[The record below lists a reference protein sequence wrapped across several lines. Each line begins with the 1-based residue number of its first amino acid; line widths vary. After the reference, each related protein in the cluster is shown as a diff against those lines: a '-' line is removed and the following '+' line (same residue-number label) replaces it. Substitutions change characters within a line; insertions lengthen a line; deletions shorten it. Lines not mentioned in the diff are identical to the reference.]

1 MFTQT
6 QILSRLLETD
16 DTFGREL
23 NLNRREWQRAVKFPC
38 YIRHLYG
45 NSIDMHVLDFKWK
58 SVNFDNLF
66 RNKIFGLQ
74 LFVNVESFLIHVSGI
89 RPW

>member
-1 MFTQT
+1 MA
-6 QILSRLLETD
+6 EGGWVGV
-16 DTFGREL
+16 GRGWA
-23 NLNRREWQRAVKFPC
+23 RRGNHIKFPC

-66 RNKIFGLQ
+66 RNKMFGLQ
-74 LFVNVESFLIHVSGI
+74 LFVHIESFIIQVSGI
-89 RPW
+89 RP

>member
-1 MFTQT
+1 MGGWEGAWRGNH
-6 QILSRLLETD
+6 I
-16 DTFGREL
+16 
-23 NLNRREWQRAVKFPC
+23 KFPC

-66 RNKIFGLQ
+66 RIKTFGLQ
-74 LFVNVESFLIHVSGI
+74 LFVHIELFLIYLWYKTLVKGYQEI
-89 RPW
+89 

>member
-1 MFTQT
+1 MA
-6 QILSRLLETD
+6 EGGWVG
-16 DTFGREL
+16 GRGA
-23 NLNRREWQRAVKFPC
+23 RRGNHIKFPC

-45 NSIDMHVLDFKWK
+45 NSMDMHLLDFKRKRWK

-66 RNKIFGLQ
+66 RNKMFGLQ
-74 LFVNVESFLIHVSGI
+74 LFVHIESVIIHVSGI

>member
-1 MFTQT
+1 MA
-6 QILSRLLETD
+6 E
-16 DTFGREL
+16 GGWGGGGGGEA
-23 NLNRREWQRAVKFPC
+23 RRGDHIKCPC
-38 YIRHLYG
+38 YICHLYG

-66 RNKIFGLQ
+66 RNKSFGLQ
-74 LFVNVESFLIHVSGI
+74 LFVHIESFLIHVSGI

>member
-1 MFTQT
+1 MAEGGW
-6 QILSRLLETD
+6 LGAGAVGGGGGEV
-16 DTFGREL
+16 GA
-23 NLNRREWQRAVKFPC
+23 RRWYHIKFPC

-45 NSIDMHVLDFKWK
+45 HSIGIHVLDFKWK

-66 RNKIFGLQ
+66 RNKMFGLQ
-74 LFVNVESFLIHVSGI
+74 LFAPIESFLVHVSGI

>member
-1 MFTQT
+1 MGVGGGNH
-6 QILSRLLETD
+6 I
-16 DTFGREL
+16 
-23 NLNRREWQRAVKFPC
+23 KFSC

-45 NSIDMHVLDFKWK
+45 DSIDIHVLDFKWK
-58 SVNFDNLF
+58 NVSFDNLF

-74 LFVNVESFLIHVSGI
+74 LFVPIQSFLIHVSSI

>member
-1 MFTQT
+1 MW
-6 QILSRLLETD
+6 
-16 DTFGREL
+16 GGA
-23 NLNRREWQRAVKFPC
+23 RRGNHIKFPL

-45 NSIDMHVLDFKWK
+45 DSIDIHVLDFKWK

-66 RNKIFGLQ
+66 KKKNCGLQ
-74 LFVNVESFLIHVSGI
+74 LFVLIKSFLIHVSGI

>member
-1 MFTQT
+1 MGIISNFHA
-6 QILSRLLETD
+6 
-16 DTFGREL
+16 TFAINMGR
-23 NLNRREWQRAVKFPC
+23 AC
-38 YIRHLYG
+38 MDI
-45 NSIDMHVLDFKWK
+45 HVLDFKCK

-74 LFVNVESFLIHVSGI
+74 LFDLIASFPIHVSGI

>member
-1 MFTQT
+1 MA
-6 QILSRLLETD
+6 E
-16 DTFGREL
+16 GGWCVCGGGGGGA
-23 NLNRREWQRAVKFPC
+23 RRGNHIKYPC

-45 NSIDMHVLDFKWK
+45 DSIDIHVLDFKGK
-58 SVNFDNLF
+58 RVDFDYLF

-74 LFVNVESFLIHVSGI
+74 LFVPIESFLIHVCGI